1 MSHRTIQLKSQ
12 KMKKILIPFEG
23 ASFPPE
29 LLNFAR
35 DLNILSPV
43 LVTAAFVPEVDYA
56 RLWAASGGMVLSV
69 DAEPSEDEDAVIAE
83 HGGKLKAFC
92 AANGIRF
99 RIHSDRFDFALP
111 AIRKEARFA
120 DLLVIS
126 AVHFFD
132 VVNARQPNA
141 YMNEILHG
149 AECPMMLIPEK
160 AYLPGEIILMY
171 DGSAASVHAIK
182 QFAYL
187 FPRLASTRA
196 SLVHL
201 RHRRDDPFP
210 DRQLIEELASEYFSN
225 LRVQDLDIRPEVF
238 FDTWI
243 SSQDRPWLV
252 CGSYGRSDMSRFFSG
267 SFISDLIRKQKL
279 PLFVAHR

>member
-1 MSHRTIQLKSQ
+1 
-12 KMKKILIPFEG
+12 MKKILIPFEG
-23 ASFPPE
+23 ASFPQE
-29 LLNFAR
+29 LLDFAR

-56 RLWAASGGMVLSV
+56 QLWTGGGGVAMSV
-69 DAEPSEDEDAVIAE
+69 YVEPAEDEDVVVAE
-83 HGGKLKAFC
+83 HGERLKKYC
-92 AANGIRF
+92 AANGIRL

-132 VVNARQPNA
+132 VINARQPNA
-141 YMNEILHG
+141 YMADILHG
-149 AECPMMLIPEK
+149 SECPMMLIPEK
-160 AYLPGEIILMY
+160 VGLPGEIILMY
-171 DGSAASVHAIK
+171 DGSDASVYAIK

-187 FPRLASTRA
+187 FPKLTSTRA

-201 RHRRDDPFP
+201 RHRRNDPFP
-210 DRQLIEELASEYFSN
+210 DRDLIEELVSQYFSD
-225 LRVQDLDIRPEVF
+225 LRVVDLDMKTEAF

-243 SSQDRPWLV
+243 PSQDRPWLV
-252 CGSYGRSDMSRFFSG
+252 CGSYGRSDMSRLFTG
-267 SFISDLIRKQKL
+267 SFASDLIRKRRL